1 VPARS
6 NGLAPDA
13 ARVRITPISLH
24 RSPVVLIIDDQEWS
38 ARSLE
43 SVLMP
48 NGFALLR
55 EFTAA
60 KGLERARSHPPDI
73 VVVAR
78 TLPDQDGFALCTA
91 LRASDVLGDRVPI
104 LVTMHE
110 RPPRAERLTAL
121 RAGAWDIL
129 APPIDAEE
137 LVVRLETFVRAKFD
151 GDRIRESG
159 LLDPRTGFYNVNGLE
174 RRATELGA
182 WARRQGEPL
191 SCVILSVVLPE
202 AKASSISADA
212 LVDVLRRTSRNS
224 DAIGRTGQWEFAVV
238 APATDASQAVKL
250 AERFAEAIRSGGL
263 TEKAEA
269 AGVQV
274 RGGYECVEDPR
285 ETPLRGRELISR
297 AATALARA
305 KIERSGE
312 WLKPF
317 RLPPESRH

>member
-1 VPARS
+1 
-6 NGLAPDA
+6 
-13 ARVRITPISLH
+13 
-24 RSPVVLIIDDQEWS
+24 VVLIIDDQEWS

-55 EFTAA
+55 EFTGA
-60 KGLERARSHPPDI
+60 KGLERVRSHPPDI

-78 TLPDQDGFALCTA
+78 TLPDLDGFSLCA
-91 LRASDVLGDRVPI
+91 SLRAPEVLGDRVPI

-202 AKASSISADA
+202 SKAAVASSDV

-238 APATDASQAVKL
+238 APATDSNQAVKL
-250 AERFAEAIRSGGL
+250 AERFAEALRSGGL
-263 TEKAEA
+263 IDSGDASRL
-269 AGVQV
+269 QV
-274 RGGYECVEDPR
+274 RGGYESVDDPR

-305 KIERSGE
+305 KMERKGE
-312 WLKPF
+312 WLRPF
-317 RLPPESRH
+317 RVPLEPRHG